1 MSAGLWFTEL
11 WEKPGVSF
19 SLKVIAQLWREETPY
34 QCLEVFETENFGTT
48 MTLDGVLMLT
58 DRDNFFYHEMMTH
71 MGLFSHPNPKRIAIV
86 GGGDCGSL
94 NETLKHDTVQSAHL
108 IELDESV
115 TRAAERFFPDLCSRN
130 QDPRVS
136 FHFTDGIGWMENAPA
151 GSYDLIIID
160 STDPI
165 GQAARLFGETFYT
178 ACYKALASPGILA
191 VQSES
196 PFLYLPLIKSI
207 RRNMRAAG
215 FDEVLTAPFPQPT
228 YPSGYFS
235 TTLAAK
241 GLSFAHFRKEDALQ
255 KVFETQYY
263 NASIHEAAL
272 LATPEF
278 LKGS

>member
-115 TRAAERFFPDLCSRN
+115 TRAAERFFQTFARATRIPGYRFTLPTVLVGWKRASRFIRPDYYRQYRSHW
-130 QDPRVS
+130 PS
-136 FHFTDGIGWMENAPA
+136 
-151 GSYDLIIID
+151 
-160 STDPI
+160 STPFWRDFLY
-165 GQAARLFGETFYT
+165 RLLQS
-178 ACYKALASPGILA
+178 LASPGILA
-191 VQSES
+191 VQSDH
-196 PFLYLPLIKSI
+196 LPL
-207 RRNMRAAG
+207 
-215 FDEVLTAPFPQPT
+215 PFP
-228 YPSGYFS
+228 
-235 TTLAAK
+235 
-241 GLSFAHFRKEDALQ
+241 
-255 KVFETQYY
+255 
-263 NASIHEAAL
+263 
-272 LATPEF
+272 
-278 LKGS
+278 